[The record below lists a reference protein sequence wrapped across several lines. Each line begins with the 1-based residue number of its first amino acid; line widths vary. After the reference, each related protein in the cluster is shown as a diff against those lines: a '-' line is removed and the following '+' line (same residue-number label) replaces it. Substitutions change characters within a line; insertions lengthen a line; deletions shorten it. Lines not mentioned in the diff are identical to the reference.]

1 MLKLCT
7 LSFIFL
13 FCLNSA
19 WARHE
24 VGPIVL
30 QLKWKHQFQ
39 FAGYYAAI
47 EKGFYKEKGLDVE
60 LREAIEGLD
69 PIQEVL
75 AGKANFGIGNSD
87 LLLSKIQGHPVV
99 VLATI
104 FQHSPLALMVR
115 NDSGITTVQDLLGK
129 KVMIEPQSAEIF
141 AYLKNEGI
149 DINKIK
155 ISHHSFDPEAF
166 IRKDIDAMSVYVV
179 DEPFHLL
186 EAKIPVTFF
195 FPRTGGVDFFGD
207 TLFTTEDELD
217 KNPERVKAFTEAT
230 LQGWDYAFKHSDEII
245 DLIIKKYSR
254 RHSKKHLQY
263 EAQKMKEV
271 IRPDLLDIG
280 YINYGRWKHIAEVYA
295 GLGMIKSTD
304 VDWDSFLYTPHK
316 NRTSKVLI
324 ILLITLSSVLAIV
337 LLFFLPLY
345 YMNWKLRKE
354 IIEREKIQT
363 KLESNEK
370 RFRYMIKNSHDAILI
385 INKDSI
391 VSFISDPISKITGF
405 HPDYIIG
412 KSCYEFIHAEDVPS
426 VQNFVRQAIQT
437 SGKNCIAI
445 FRHKKANDTWASV
458 EAIGASFIH
467 DPAIR
472 GIVVNLRDI
481 SERKQ
486 VELEKEKIQL
496 QLIHSEKLASI
507 GTLAAGMAHEIN
519 NPLAIIT
526 GYFEIMNNDLEG
538 PDVPQDLANKIKK
551 SINRQKDS
559 IKRIASIV
567 NGLRLSS
574 RPDGNETKVFDIHKL
589 IQETV
594 SIIETIFIKS
604 NIQLEV
610 QLNSKKPFVKGNM
623 SKFQQVLMN
632 LLLNARDAV
641 EKTSDS
647 YVRISTEDDK
657 NNFIFKICDNGHGIK
672 KENVSKLFVPFY
684 TSKDPDKGTGL
695 GLYIAHTIVT
705 SAKGKI
711 HVESK
716 EHEGTCFTI
725 ELPQFENQTN
735 ETNNEKRPSKTQTI
749 QLAGTALIV
758 DDEEEIRELLR
769 KMLESF
775 GINVHVATNG
785 RDALEL
791 IRNQK
796 YDYILTDMIM
806 PFMNGDS
813 LLIEASKLGLD
824 NSKCYIITGNICEEQ
839 GLSLAQEVK
848 DLICDFIQKPFTH
861 TEILQALTKK

>member
-1 MLKLCT
+1 MLKLCS
-7 LSFIFL
+7 LSFILLLCCF
-13 FCLNSA
+13 NSS
-19 WARHE
+19 WAKNN
-24 VGPIVL
+24 GPIVL

-60 LREAIEGLD
+60 LREAQEGLD

-75 AGKANFGIGNSD
+75 AGKATFGIGNSD
-87 LLLSKIQGHPVV
+87 LLLAKVQGHPVV

-115 NDSGITTVQDLLGK
+115 NDSQITTVQDLLGK
-129 KVMIEPQSAEIF
+129 KVMIEPQSAEIY

-149 DINKIK
+149 DVNKLNIA
-155 ISHHSFDPEAF
+155 HHSFDPDAF
-166 IRKDIDAMSVYVV
+166 INKQIDAMSVYVV

-207 TLFTTEDELD
+207 TLFTTEEELD
-217 KNPERVKAFTEAT
+217 NNPERVRAFTEAS
-230 LQGWDYAFKHSDEII
+230 LKGWDYAFKHSDEII
-245 DLIIKKYSR
+245 SIILSKYSR

-263 EAQKMKEV
+263 EAQKMREL
-271 IRPDLLDIG
+271 IRPDLLDVG
-280 YINYGRWKHIAEVYA
+280 YINHGRWKHIAEVYA
-295 GLGMIKSTD
+295 GLGMIKNVD
-304 VDWDSFLYTPHK
+304 IDWDSFLYDPHRD
-316 NRTSKVLI
+316 RTSRVLI
-324 ILLITLSSVLAIV
+324 ILLITLSSALAIL

-354 IIEREKIQT
+354 IIEKEKMQS

-370 RFRYMIKNSHDAILI
+370 RFRYMIKNSHDVIAI
-385 INKDSI
+385 INKDCMI
-391 VSFISDPISKITGF
+391 QFISEAITKITGY
-405 HPDYIIG
+405 HPDYLVG
-412 KSCYEFIHAEDVPS
+412 KSCFDFIHPDDV
-426 VQNFVRQAIQT
+426 QTVRDIIKATLQAP
-437 SGKNCIAI
+437 GKNAITI
-445 FRHKKANDTWASV
+445 FRHKKTDDNWVAV
-458 EAIGASFIH
+458 EAIGANFTQDSSIK
-467 DPAIR
+467 
-472 GIVVNLRDI
+472 GIVINLRDI

-486 VELEKEKIQL
+486 VEVEKEKIQL

-526 GYFEIMNNDLEG
+526 GYFEIINNDLEA
-538 PDVPQDLANKIKK
+538 PDVPKELAQKIQK
-551 SINRQKDS
+551 SMNRQKDS

-574 RPDGNETKVFDIHKL
+574 RPDGNETKVFDAHKL

-604 NIQLEV
+604 NIQLEI
-610 QLNSKKPFVKGNM
+610 QLHAQTPFIKGNM
-623 SKFQQVLMN
+623 SKFQQVFMN

-641 EKTSDS
+641 ENSS
-647 YVRISTEDDK
+647 RPFVRISTENDEGL
-657 NNFIFKICDNGHGIK
+657 FVFKICDNGCGIK
-672 KENVSKLFVPFY
+672 KENLSKLFVPFY

-711 HVESK
+711 QVQSNEN
-716 EHEGTCFTI
+716 EGTCFTI
-725 ELPQFENQTN
+725 SLPLFENTSEQSG
-735 ETNNEKRPSKTQTI
+735 PIKTKNKNPAI
-749 QLAGTALIV
+749 QLSGKALIV
-758 DDEEEIRELLR
+758 DDEDEIRDLLR

-775 GINVHVATNG
+775 GIQVHIATNG
-785 RDALEL
+785 GDALEM
-791 IRNQK
+791 IKKQHF
-796 YDYILTDMIM
+796 DYIMTDMIM
-806 PFMNGDS
+806 PVMNGDT
-813 LLIEASKLGLD
+813 LLLEAKKIGLKD
-824 NSKCYIITGNICEEQ
+824 CKCFIITGNICEEQ
-839 GLSLAQEVK
+839 GLSLSQEIK
-848 DLICDFIQKPFTH
+848 DIITDFIQKPFSH